1 MLVFY
6 DECSL
11 CKTNRGQ
18 LDGKLQIWKE
28 IKAMWHPACHISCL
42 FYWEEG
48 GGSQWGGEATALQ
61 FYVGVPKREAK
72 LEPVLCWG
80 HTWNLSYFTPHT
92 WPPSL
97 FRAIQGNFMH
107 SNNSKVILRG
117 YDFTSNLTNKPF
129 NPVGHFNLHRTN
141 MCTQDIQTLICCR
154 EWTVSLVWFRLD
166 PGNIF
171 CCHYVP

>member
-1 MLVFY
+1 MALKGCQQTGQNQFQDILLSSLILSGWNLMLPSICNYNYLPCWHISYFGLLRWVF
-6 DECSL
+6 SL
-11 CKTNRGQ
+11 QTNRGQ

-97 FRAIQGNFMH
+97 FKGNFMH
-107 SNNSKVILRG
+107 SKLRV
-117 YDFTSNLTNKPF
+117 L
-129 NPVGHFNLHRTN
+129 
-141 MCTQDIQTLICCR
+141 ITLK
-154 EWTVSLVWFRLD
+154 WFCVAMISVL
-166 PGNIF
+166 I
-171 CCHYVP
+171 Y